1 MGHGVVFFGRGFV
14 KIYTKIFIGM
24 AVGIVLGFVLGPTSA
39 FLTKDLIV
47 VKDGAKLRFTKGPR
61 GAELRVRLPARE
73 KAALTILEERRLGKE
88 TYYRVSTEV
97 TERQALKGGK
107 NQEGRPLKTGSL
119 IEAWV
124 AADQRDSRGHIIR
137 VLPEATSSIGEIF
150 VAVTFPVGQLF
161 LRLIKMVIV
170 PLVFASLLCGVASLG
185 DIRKLGR
192 LGAKTL
198 GYFLL
203 TTCLAISIGLAV
215 ANVVNPGGFIT
226 GKDRQRLERQFQA
239 DASAKTKK
247 AAEQPSAVDNLLNI
261 VPDNPVKSM
270 ANGKMLQIIFFA
282 LFFGVALTLIPEEK
296 SKKILGVVEAVNDT
310 MVMCVHLIMKL
321 APYGVTALVAKVVG
335 HAGIGVL
342 KALGVYSLVVMGG
355 LAIHAV
361 AVYTSVVRYFGKIPM
376 LDFWRAIRP
385 AQLIA
390 FSTSSSSAT
399 LPVTMDC
406 AEKNL
411 GVSHQSVSFVLP
423 LGATVNMDG
432 TALYQGVAAV
442 FIAQVYGWDL
452 TLADQLTI
460 VGTATMASI
469 GAAGVPGVGMVTLA
483 MVLTA
488 ICPPGQDP
496 TVGVGLIM
504 GVDRIL
510 DMFRTATNVTGDMSA
525 TVLVA
530 ATEGETLE
538 YRPPATD
545 ES

>member
-1 MGHGVVFFGRGFV
+1 M

-24 AVGIVLGFVLGPTSA
+24 AVGIVLGFTIGPTSA
-39 FLTKDLIV
+39 LLDKDLLV
-47 VKDGAKLRFTKGPR
+47 FKDPGKLKLYQQPR
-61 GAELRVRLPARE
+61 GSALRIKLPSKV
-73 KAALTILEERRLGKE
+73 KADLKILEERRLGKE
-88 TYYRVSTEV
+88 LFYRVAMEV
-97 TERQALKGGK
+97 SERQALKGGRGHD
-107 NQEGRPLKTGSL
+107 GRPLKPGTV
-119 IEAWV
+119 IEGWV
-124 AADQRDSRGHIIR
+124 AADARDARGSIVR
-137 VLPEATSSIGEIF
+137 VIPEATSSVGELF
-150 VAVTFPVGQLF
+150 VAITYPVGRVF
-161 LRLIKMVIV
+161 LKLIKMVIV

-185 DIRKLGR
+185 DIRRLGR

-203 TTCLAISIGLAV
+203 TTCLAISIGLAL
-215 ANVVNPGGFIT
+215 ANVVNPGGYIT
-226 GKDRQRLERQFQA
+226 GKDRQRLEQQFQA

-247 AAEQPSAVDNLLNI
+247 AAEQPSAVENLLNI
-261 VPDNPVKSM
+261 VPDNPVQSM
-270 ANGKMLQIIFFA
+270 ASGKMLQIIFFA

-296 SKKILGVVEAVNDT
+296 SKEILVVMEAINDT
-310 MVMCVHLIMKL
+310 MVMCVNLIMKL
-321 APYGVTALVAKVVG
+321 APYGVMALVAKVVG

-342 KALGVYSLVVMGG
+342 KALGVYSLVVLTG
-355 LAIHAV
+355 LAIHAC
-361 AVYTSVVRYFGKIPM
+361 AVYTSVVRVFGKISAA
-376 LDFWRAIRP
+376 DFWRAIRP

-399 LPVTMDC
+399 LPVTMEC
-406 AEKNL
+406 AENNL

-452 TLADQLTI
+452 TLMDQLTI
-460 VGTATMASI
+460 VLTATMASI

-525 TVLVA
+525 TVMVA
-530 ATEGETLE
+530 ATEGETLA
-538 YRPPATD
+538 YSPPSANK
-545 ES
+545 S

>member
-1 MGHGVVFFGRGFV
+1 V

-24 AVGIVLGFVLGPTSA
+24 AVGIVLGFAFGPTSA
-39 FLTKDLIV
+39 LLTKDLLAYR
-47 VKDGAKLRFTKGPR
+47 DAGKLRLLQAPG
-61 GAELRVRLPARE
+61 GAAMRIKLPSKV
-73 KAALTILEERRLGKE
+73 KADLKILEERRMGKE
-88 TYYRVSTEV
+88 LFYRVSTEV
-97 TERQALKGGK
+97 TERQALKGGV
-107 NQEGRPLKTGSL
+107 GPDGGPLKPGTVIQG
-119 IEAWV
+119 WV
-124 AADQRDSRGHIIR
+124 AANKRDQRGNIVRI
-137 VLPEATSSIGEIF
+137 VPEATSYVGE
-150 VAVTFPVGQLF
+150 TFIAWTYPVGLVF

-215 ANVVNPGGFIT
+215 ANVVKPGRFIT
-226 GKDRQRLERQFQA
+226 GPDRARLEQQFQA

-247 AAEQPSAVDNLLNI
+247 AAEQPSAVDNLLGI
-261 VPDNPVKSM
+261 IPDNPVQSM

-282 LFFGVALTLIPEEK
+282 LFFGVALTLIPEDK
-296 SKKILGVVEAVNDT
+296 SKKIIVVMEAINDT

-321 APYGVTALVAKVVG
+321 APYGVLALVAKVVG
-335 HAGIGVL
+335 HAGVGVL
-342 KALGVYSLVVMGG
+342 KALGVYSLVVLAG

-361 AVYTSVVRYFGKIPM
+361 AVYTTVVRMFGKVSAP
-376 LDFWRAIRP
+376 DFWRAIRP

-452 TLADQLTI
+452 TLMDQLTI
-460 VGTATMASI
+460 VLTATMASI

-525 TVLVA
+525 TVMVA
-530 ATEGETLE
+530 ATEGETLQ
-538 YRPPATD
+538 YSPPSAD